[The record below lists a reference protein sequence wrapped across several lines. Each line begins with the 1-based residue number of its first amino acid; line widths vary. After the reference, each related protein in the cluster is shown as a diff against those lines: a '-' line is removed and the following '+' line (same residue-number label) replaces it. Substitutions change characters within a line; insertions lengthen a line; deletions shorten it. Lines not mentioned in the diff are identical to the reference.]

1 VTHPTHFH
9 GVITEKIIRVK
20 DPTLPYGAGSL
31 QLSTFSVVQ
40 LPSFSQTQSFH
51 TEQVSLCHDCGC
63 AGLIFSQLVQKSK
76 LSFGKAPPIPLFLAV
91 TRGCYVKQRALL
103 LPKSGWPT
111 NPGSVFEHPLIE
123 RRGFRRALCAYVSF
137 CFIAQIP
144 EREFGTKSVLSC
156 VSFLF
161 FLSL

>member
-1 VTHPTHFH
+1 MTHPTHFR
-9 GVITEKIIRVK
+9 GVIIEKITRVK
-20 DPTLPYGAGSL
+20 EPTLPYGAGTI

-40 LPSFSQTQSFH
+40 LPSFSQTQSFY
-51 TEQVSLCHDCGC
+51 TEQVLCHDCSC
-63 AGLIFSQLVQKSK
+63 AGLISSQLVRKSK

-103 LPKSGWPT
+103 LPNSGWST

-144 EREFGTKSVLSC
+144 ERELGTKSVLSC